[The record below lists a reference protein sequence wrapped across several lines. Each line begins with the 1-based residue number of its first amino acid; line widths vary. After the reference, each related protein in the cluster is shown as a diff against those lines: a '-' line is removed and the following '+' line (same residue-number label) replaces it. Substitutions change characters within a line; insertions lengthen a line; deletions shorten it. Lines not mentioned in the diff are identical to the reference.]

1 MYNIFAENIVTFIRS
16 IETIVIQLI
25 TGGEDGGTKK
35 REGGRKKDFKKKD
48 KDKGYRMFEQ
58 EDSEEERLVSAEETK

>member
-1 MYNIFAENIVTFIRS
+1 M
-16 IETIVIQLI
+16 IQLI